1 MVRKKKREQKKKERE
16 EKEAEKE
23 RKEEARVSAKY
34 SKQIKIYNI
43 FLGRK

>member
-23 RKEEARVSAKY
+23 RKEEARVSAK
-34 SKQIKIYNI
+34 I
-43 FLGRK
+43 FQTNQDI